1 MRPGMEWMERSSGA
15 ARPGALMP
23 TAESVRVWDSSWAR
37 RSRTRSCQS
46 GRPSRDSPS
55 LVGAVASAMRVPSD
69 EKTAALMAVPP
80 RSMPAKRGS
89 MRGLMKREGGRVVNL
104 IFLWGGRGT
113 GWGCCGEGPAEAGR
127 VMLRCGGDKAGTAL
141 LRGHALVAGIS
152 QTLPG
157 TEGSGEWAGGCSPT
171 TGCGGEGCGCGQE
184 GGRGFGDGVAVLD
197 VVDAEIEVIPALD
210 GPDTLRGI
218 NPYKLVV
225 SPLQDVTIACD

>member
-1 MRPGMEWMERSSGA
+1 MRPGMEWIERSSGA

-46 GRPSRDSPS
+46 GRPLRDSPS

-89 MRGLMKREGGRVVNL
+89 MKGLMKREGGRVVNL
-104 IFLWGGRGT
+104 IFLWGGRGV

-127 VMLRCGGDKAGTAL
+127 VMLRCGGDKAGTACYGGMRW
-141 LRGHALVAGIS
+141 LRGFLKHCLKVRIQGSWRAGARRRRDAAERAAVAVRMAV
-152 QTLPG
+152 P
-157 TEGSGEWAGGCSPT
+157 GSGMA
-171 TGCGGEGCGCGQE
+171 
-184 GGRGFGDGVAVLD
+184 
-197 VVDAEIEVIPALD
+197 
-210 GPDTLRGI
+210 
-218 NPYKLVV
+218 
-225 SPLQDVTIACD
+225 